1 MAGTSSSIMRAATR
15 TRRLAAAALLV
26 AVAAGCDR
34 TPPDGVAL
42 VGATVFDG
50 SSPQPQ
56 ADQVIIVRN
65 DRIEAIGTRAEVDI
79 PRRMRKVDLTGMF
92 VVPGLIDGHVHL
104 QRWTLPRFLAAGVT
118 TVRDVHGPFD
128 SILALREQ
136 ANLGALTSPRIF
148 SAGAMID
155 AAPAT
160 YSDAFVV
167 GGANDAR
174 KAVDKLAVAGVDY
187 VKVYTRITPDL
198 LGAIVD
204 EAQTFG
210 LRVAAHLGLTDA
222 LAAGDMGVRSIE
234 HMSGVPEATVADNA
248 PIFAA
253 HRAGFF
259 PGWTAFEKAWAGLDS
274 AAMARV
280 AERLIAD
287 RVMIVPTLVLHET
300 LSRLDDPAIMQDSAL
315 RVVPD
320 SEISRWNVPGMVERA
335 GWTEPDF
342 AAFRAS
348 RPNQDLFVR
357 MYRASGGKVVA
368 GTDAANQ
375 LIVPGQSLVREL
387 ELLVQAGFSNT
398 DALFAATRD
407 AALLLGADSL
417 GALVPGRKADLVIL
431 ARDPVADIGNL
442 RTIQQVM
449 VRGHLMSTDSLRRHW

>member
-1 MAGTSSSIMRAATR
+1 MDGRSSLIIRPAIRVRAI
-15 TRRLAAAALLV
+15 AAAALCL
-26 AVAAGCDR
+26 ATAACDR

-56 ADQVIIVRN
+56 MDQVIIVRN
-65 DRIEAIGTRAEVDI
+65 DKIVAIGTRAEVDV
-79 PRRMRKVDLTGMF
+79 PRRMRTVDLSGKF

-136 ANLGALTSPRIF
+136 ANLGSLTSPRIF

-174 KAVDKLAVAGVDY
+174 KAVDKLAVTGVDY
-187 VKVYTRITPDL
+187 VKVYTRITPEL
-198 LGAIVD
+198 LRAIVD

-210 LRVAAHLGLTDA
+210 LKVTAHLGLTDA
-222 LAAGDMGVRSIE
+222 VAAGEMGVRAIE
-234 HMSGVPEATVADNA
+234 HMSGVPEAAAANNA
-248 PIFAA
+248 PLYAA
-253 HRAGFF
+253 HREGFF
-259 PGWTAFEKAWAGLDS
+259 AGWTAFEKAWVALDS
-274 AAMARV
+274 VALARV
-280 AERLIAD
+280 AEQLVAD
-287 RVMIVPTLVLHET
+287 RVTIVPTLVLHET
-300 LSRLDDPAIMQDSAL
+300 LSRLDDPATMQDSSL
-315 RVVPD
+315 RLVPD
-320 SEISRWNVPGMVERA
+320 TEMSRWDVPGMVERA
-335 GWTEPDF
+335 GWTAEDF
-342 AAFRAS
+342 SAFRAS

-357 MYRASGGKVVA
+357 IYRASGGKVVA

-375 LIVPGQSLVREL
+375 LIVPGQSLIREL

-417 GALVPGRKADLVIL
+417 GALVPGRKADLIIL
-431 ARDPVADIGNL
+431 ARDPVAEIGNL
-442 RTIQQVM
+442 RSIQQVM

>member
-1 MAGTSSSIMRAATR
+1 MPKHLLVLL
-15 TRRLAAAALLV
+15 LAAV
-26 AVAAGCDR
+26 ACNRA
-34 TPPDGVAL
+34 PPDGVAL

-56 ADQVIIVRN
+56 KDQVIIVRN
-65 DRIEAIGTRAEVDI
+65 DKIVAIGTRAEVDV
-79 PRRMRKVDLTGMF
+79 PRRMRTVDLTGKF
-92 VVPGLIDGHVHL
+92 IVPGLIDGHVHL

-118 TVRDVHGPFD
+118 SVRDVHGPFD

-136 ANLGALTSPRIF
+136 ANLGSLTSPRIF

-167 GGANDAR
+167 GGANEAR

-187 VKVYTRITPDL
+187 VKTYSRVTPDL
-198 LGAIVD
+198 LRAIVD

-210 LRVAAHLGLTDA
+210 LRVTVHLGLTDA
-222 LAAGDMGVRSIE
+222 VTAGDMGVRAIE
-234 HMSGVPEATVADNA
+234 HMSGVPEATIANNA
-248 PIFAA
+248 AIYAA

-259 PGWTAFEKAWAGLDS
+259 DGWTAFEKAWAGLDS
-274 AAMARV
+274 TAMAGV
-280 AERLIAD
+280 AAKLIAD
-287 RVMIVPTLVLHET
+287 RVTIVPTLVLHET
-300 LSRLDDPAIMQDSAL
+300 LSRLDDPALMQDSAL
-315 RVVPD
+315 KMVPD
-320 SEISRWNVPGMVERA
+320 SEMSRWDVPGMVARA
-335 GWTEPDF
+335 GWTAPDF
-342 AAFRAS
+342 EAFRAS
-348 RPNQDLFVR
+348 RPKQDLFVR
-357 MYRASGGKVVA
+357 IYRAGGGKVVA

-375 LIVPGQSLVREL
+375 LIVPGQSLIREL
-387 ELLVQAGFSNT
+387 ELLVQAGFSTT

-431 ARDPVADIGNL
+431 SRDPVADISNL
-442 RTIQQVM
+442 RSIQQVM

>member
-1 MAGTSSSIMRAATR
+1 LVLL
-15 TRRLAAAALLV
+15 LAAV
-26 AVAAGCDR
+26 ACNRA
-34 TPPDGVAL
+34 PPDGVAL

-50 SSPQPQ
+50 SSSQPQ
-56 ADQVIIVRN
+56 VDQVIIVRN
-65 DRIEAIGTRAEVDI
+65 DKIEAIGTRAEVDV
-79 PRRMRKVDLTGMF
+79 PRRMRTVDLTGKF
-92 VVPGLIDGHVHL
+92 IVPGLIDGHVHL

-118 TVRDVHGPFD
+118 SVRDVHGPFD

-136 ANLGALTSPRIF
+136 ANLGSLTSPRIF

-160 YSDAFVV
+160 YSDALVV

-187 VKVYTRITPDL
+187 VKTYTRITPDL
-198 LGAIVD
+198 LRSIVD

-210 LRVAAHLGLTDA
+210 LRVTVHLGLTDA
-222 LAAGDMGVRSIE
+222 VTAGDLGVRAIE
-234 HMSGVPEATVADNA
+234 HMSGVPEAAVADNA
-248 PIFAA
+248 KIYAA

-259 PGWTAFEKAWAGLDS
+259 DGWTAFEKAWAGLDS
-274 AAMARV
+274 TAMARV
-280 AERLIAD
+280 AEQLVAD
-287 RVMIVPTLVLHET
+287 RVTIVPTLVLHET
-300 LSRLDDPAIMQDSAL
+300 LSRLDDPAVMQDSAL
-315 RVVPD
+315 RMVPD
-320 SEISRWNVPGMVERA
+320 SEMSRWDVPGMVARA
-335 GWTEPDF
+335 GWTAPDF
-342 AAFRAS
+342 EAFRAS

-357 MYRASGGKVVA
+357 IFRASGGKVVA

-375 LIVPGQSLVREL
+375 LIVPGQSLIREL

-431 ARDPVADIGNL
+431 SRDPVADISNL
-442 RTIQQVM
+442 RSIQQVM

>member
-1 MAGTSSSIMRAATR
+1 MAGRSSLITRHLTRAR
-15 TRRLAAAALLV
+15 IFAAALFL
-26 AVAAGCDR
+26 AASACDR
-34 TPPDGVAL
+34 TAPDGVAL

-50 SSPQPQ
+50 SSPLPQ
-56 ADQVIIVRN
+56 TDQVIIVRN
-65 DRIEAIGTRAEVDI
+65 DRIVAIGTRAEVDV
-79 PRRMRKVDLTGMF
+79 PRRMRTLDLAGKF

-104 QRWTLPRFLAAGVT
+104 QRWTLPRFLASGVT
-118 TVRDVHGPFD
+118 SVRDVHGPFD

-174 KAVDKLAVAGVDY
+174 KAVDKLAVTGVDY
-187 VKVYTRITPDL
+187 VKTYTRVTPEL
-198 LGAIVD
+198 MRAIVD

-210 LRVAAHLGLTDA
+210 LRVTAHLGLTDA
-222 LAAGDMGVRSIE
+222 VTAGGMGVRAIE
-234 HMSGVPEATVADNA
+234 HMSGVPEATLTDNA
-248 PIFAA
+248 SLYAA
-253 HRAGFF
+253 HREGFF

-280 AERLIAD
+280 ATQLIAD
-287 RVMIVPTLVLHET
+287 RVTIVPTLVLHET
-300 LSRLDDPAIMQDSAL
+300 LSRLDDPAIMQDTSL
-315 RVVPD
+315 RAVPD
-320 SEISRWNVPGMVERA
+320 SEMSRWDVPGMVGRA
-335 GWTEPDF
+335 GWTATDF
-342 AAFRAS
+342 GDFRAS

-357 MYRASGGKVVA
+357 IFRASGGKVVA

-375 LIVPGQSLVREL
+375 LVVPGQSLVREL
-387 ELLVQAGFSNT
+387 ELLVQAGFSTT

-431 ARDPVADIGNL
+431 SRDPLADIGNL
-442 RTIQQVM
+442 RSIEQVM
-449 VRGHLMSTDSLRRHW
+449 VRGHLMSTDSLRRNW

>member
-1 MAGTSSSIMRAATR
+1 MAGRSSSITR
-15 TRRLAAAALLV
+15 PAIRVRSLAAAAFLV
-26 AVAAGCDR
+26 AAAACDR

-56 ADQVIIVRN
+56 MDQVIIVRN
-65 DRIEAIGTRAEVDI
+65 DRIVAIGTRAEVDV
-79 PRRMRKVDLTGMF
+79 PRRMRTVDLSGKY

-128 SILALREQ
+128 STLALREQ
-136 ANLGALTSPRIF
+136 ANLGSLTSPRIF
-148 SAGAMID
+148 TAGAMID

-167 GGANDAR
+167 GGANDGR

-187 VKVYTRITPDL
+187 VKAYTRVTPDL
-198 LGAIVD
+198 LRAIVD

-210 LRVAAHLGLTDA
+210 LRVTVHLGLTDA
-222 LAAGDMGVRSIE
+222 LTASDMGVRAIE
-234 HMSGVPEATVADNA
+234 HMSGVPEATVANNA
-248 PIFAA
+248 PLFAA
-253 HRAGFF
+253 HREGFF

-280 AERLIAD
+280 AEKLVAD
-287 RVMIVPTLVLHET
+287 RVTIVPTLVLHET
-300 LSRLDDPAIMQDSAL
+300 LSRLDDPAITQDSSL
-315 RVVPD
+315 RMVPD
-320 SEISRWNVPGMVERA
+320 SEISRWDVPGMIERA
-335 GWTEPDF
+335 GWTATDF
-342 AAFRAS
+342 SDFRAS

-357 MYRASGGKVVA
+357 IYRASGGKVVA

-375 LIVPGQSLVREL
+375 LIVPGQSLIREL
-387 ELLVQAGFSNT
+387 ELLVQAGFSTT

-431 ARDPVADIGNL
+431 ARDPLADVGNL
-442 RTIQQVM
+442 RSIQQVM
-449 VRGHLMSTDSLRRHW
+449 VRGHLMSTDSLRRTW

>member
-1 MAGTSSSIMRAATR
+1 MAGGSSLTIRPTIRVR
-15 TRRLAAAALLV
+15 TLAAAALVLGG
-26 AVAAGCDR
+26 AACER

-56 ADQVIIVRN
+56 PDQVIIVRN
-65 DRIEAIGTRAEVDI
+65 DKIVAIGTRAEVEV
-79 PRRMRKVDLTGMF
+79 PRRMRTVDLTGKY

-118 TVRDVHGPFD
+118 TVRDVHGTFD
-128 SILALREQ
+128 SVLALREQ
-136 ANLGALTSPRIF
+136 ANLGSLISPRIF

-174 KAVDKLAVAGVDY
+174 KAVDKLAVTGVDY
-187 VKVYTRITPDL
+187 VKTYTRITPDL
-198 LGAIVD
+198 LRAIVD

-210 LRVAAHLGLTDA
+210 LRVTAHLGLTDA
-222 LAAGDMGVRSIE
+222 VTAGDMGVRAIE
-234 HMSGVPEATVADNA
+234 HLSGVPEAVLTNNA
-248 PIFAA
+248 SLYAA
-253 HRAGFF
+253 HREGFF

-280 AERLIAD
+280 AEQLVAD
-287 RVMIVPTLVLHET
+287 RVTIVPTLVLHET
-300 LSRLDDPAIMQDSAL
+300 LSRLDDPMIMQDSAL
-315 RVVPD
+315 RTVPD
-320 SEISRWNVPGMVERA
+320 SEISRWDVPGMVARA
-335 GWTEPDF
+335 GWTVTDF
-342 AAFRAS
+342 SDFRAS
-348 RPNQDLFVR
+348 RSNEDLFVR
-357 MYRASGGKVVA
+357 IYRASGGKVVA

-375 LIVPGQSLVREL
+375 LIVPGQSLIREL

-417 GALVPGRKADLVIL
+417 GALVPGRKADLIIL

-442 RTIQQVM
+442 RSIQQVM
-449 VRGHLMSTDSLRRHW
+449 VRGHLMSTDSLRSHW